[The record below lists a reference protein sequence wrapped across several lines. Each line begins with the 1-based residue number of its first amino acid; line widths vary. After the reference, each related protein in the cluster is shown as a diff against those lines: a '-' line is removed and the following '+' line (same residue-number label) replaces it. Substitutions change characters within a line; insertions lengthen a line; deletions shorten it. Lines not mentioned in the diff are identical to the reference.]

1 LILALIIKVGGILGT
16 KEKLPI
22 FIINLK
28 ASVERREA
36 MAELCAKYNL
46 SVTFLEATD
55 GRLLSQEGLDRLLGK
70 GSMQSTLG
78 RDLSPSEVGCLLS
91 HKAIYQ
97 MIVDEELGVCLIL
110 EDDIE
115 FSEDLLQVLDD
126 INMLPSDWEV
136 VLLGHHGR
144 KSRLSKIK
152 GSLWGRRIISNNY
165 KLVRPSE
172 VAYGAYGYLIN
183 KRGASKLLAEL
194 ECIALPLDH
203 YTGDSSYINL
213 YVVTPPVIGIHED
226 LSDNFHSMEGR
237 KELQEEQASLGN
249 SASFSWYKR
258 MAIYLGLYD
267 FLNSSFIIVSGILN
281 QMKPLIKYK

>member
-1 LILALIIKVGGILGT
+1 VTLADQ
-16 KEKLPI
+16 KLPI

-55 GRLLSQEGLDRLLGK
+55 GRLLSQEDLDRVLGK
-70 GSMQSTLG
+70 GSVKNTLS
-78 RDLSPSEVGCLLS
+78 RDLSLSELGCLLS

-97 MIVDEELGVCLIL
+97 KVVDNELGVCLIL

-115 FSEDLLQVLDD
+115 FGEDLLHVLDD
-126 INMLPSDWEV
+126 ISMLPSDWEL
-136 VLLGHHGR
+136 VLLGHHASE
-144 KSRLSKIK
+144 SRISKTK
-152 GSLWGRRIISNNY
+152 GSLWGRKTLLNDA

-172 VAYGAYGYLIN
+172 LAQGTYGYLIN

-194 ECIALPLDH
+194 ELIAKPIDH

-213 YVVTPPVIGIHED
+213 YAVIPPVIEVHED
-226 LSDNFHSMEGR
+226 LSDNYHSMEDR
-237 KELQEEQASLGN
+237 KQLQAEKVALIDP
-249 SASFSWYKR
+249 ASFSWYKKA
-258 MAIYLGLYD
+258 AIKFGMYQLIHKTLA
-267 FLNSSFIIVSGILN
+267 FIRALWQQV
-281 QMKPLIKYK
+281 KPLKKYD